1 MLLATNARD
10 PSQAKIRYG
19 GVFVLTLGLFS
30 YGALSN
36 AQVAVNTVSDTARS
50 AAIGT
55 NVMISAI
62 GGLIST
68 WSYIRTDGPQYK

>member
-1 MLLATNARD
+1 MLLATDAKD
-10 PSQAKIRYG
+10 PKQAKIRYG

-30 YGALSN
+30 YGALTN
-36 AQVAVNTVSDTARS
+36 AQVAVNTVTDTARS

-62 GGLIST
+62 GGIVST
-68 WSYIRTDGPQYK
+68 WSYIKTDGPQYQ